1 MDTIVLLVFGILITL
16 IVLYYVV
23 NGYLE
28 GTTRILYKTDLN
40 QSQNPVDVSSSP
52 EYSYGMWI
60 NVSALAPGESTIIER
75 KNELKL
81 SIKNGKLILL
91 RDKVT
96 YEILDSFPLQKMVYI
111 TITVEDSEDKNKS
124 FINAYIDGKMV
135 KSYQGKPVKTYTY
148 SVETITGPFGV
159 KLPIRVTFTPWPPV
173 ISIGTFDAKL
183 FGFKRWKHALSPSAV
198 AVEYEATNLQK
209 MFGNYNVD
217 ISLLEND
224 KLTKRFSVF

>member
-40 QSQNPVDVSSSP
+40 QQQTVDVSSSP

-60 NVSALAPGESTIIER
+60 NVKSLPTSEVTIIDR
-75 KNELKL
+75 ANELKL
-81 SIKNGKLILL
+81 SIKNGKLILK
-91 RDKVT
+91 RNNVT
-96 YEILDSFPLQKMVYI
+96 YEVLDYFPLQKMVYI
-111 TITVEDSEDKNKS
+111 TITVENIIEKDKKRS

-135 KSYQGKPVKTYTY
+135 KSYSASY
-148 SVETITGPFGV
+148 ITTQATE
-159 KLPIRVTFTPWPPV
+159 KNKVT
-173 ISIGTFDAKL
+173 IGTFDAKL

-198 AVEYEATNLQK
+198 SVEYEATNLQTI
-209 MFGNYNVD
+209 FGNYNVD

-224 KLTKRFSVF
+224 KLMKRFSVF